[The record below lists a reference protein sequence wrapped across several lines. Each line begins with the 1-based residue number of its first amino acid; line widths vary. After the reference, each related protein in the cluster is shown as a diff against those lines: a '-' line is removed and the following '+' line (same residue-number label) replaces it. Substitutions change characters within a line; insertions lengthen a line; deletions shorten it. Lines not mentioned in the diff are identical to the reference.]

1 MANMFRII
9 TDAGHSG
16 FRVVGE
22 KVVTG
27 FDTKGESLT
36 MCKVLKAGD
45 VTPAAIYVNP
55 KNVVAIIDEG
65 PIEDEE
71 QEE

>member
-9 TDAGHSG
+9 TDAGNSG

-22 KVVTG
+22 KVVTA
-27 FDTKGESLT
+27 FDVKGDSLT
-36 MCKVLKAGD
+36 MCKVLKACD
-45 VTPAAIYVNP
+45 VTPAAIYINP